1 MAVKSKSLM
10 GKEFKSR
17 APFKKTRQGSSVR
30 SKPRAG
36 KKKYRGQG
44 R

>member
-17 APFKKTRQGSSVR
+17 APFKKTHQGNSVR
-30 SKPRAG
+30 SLARKG